1 MRMTFSFASAAATAT
16 WTASVVFPLP
26 PFWLRNPMERMGL
39 LCLGICIDAK
49 MFAFKDASMLPR
61 REGVV
66 NRHFQIGPDGALG
79 YRFGGGDLGQ
89 MSNYTALTALEAH
102 TGD

>member
-1 MRMTFSFASAAATAT
+1 
-16 WTASVVFPLP
+16 
-26 PFWLRNPMERMGL
+26 
-39 LCLGICIDAK
+39 
-49 MFAFKDASMLPR
+49 MLPR

-102 TGD
+102 AGDNDRLPGYYVRHLHRFDLGTSYLRIVDEVCTLIERRLLRGIAGWCWT